1 MLDAQALI
9 FDLDGTLV
17 DTAAANYRAY
27 AAALREVGVEVE
39 RMRFD
44 AVARDRNWRDFLPDL
59 LAQAGVVA
67 DAAAVAARK
76 RALYP
81 AQWGALRFNEGLLA
95 VARLARATARVGLA
109 TTASAA
115 SVAEVLSSHGLAAC
129 FDAIVTGD
137 DVRRHKPAPDAFLL
151 CAERLS
157 VESARCV
164 VFENS
169 DIGEA
174 AARAAGMQVVRVSM

>member
-1 MLDAQALI
+1 MSEAQALI

-17 DTAAANYRAY
+17 DTDDANFRAY
-27 AAALREVGVEVE
+27 VAALREVGVNVD
-39 RMRFD
+39 RARFD
-44 AVARDRNWRDFLPDL
+44 AAARDRNWRAFLPDL

-76 RALYP
+76 RALYR
-81 AQWGALRFNEGLLA
+81 AQCGALRFNEGLLA
-95 VARLARATARVGLA
+95 VARLARATARIGLA
-109 TTASAA
+109 TTASAS
-115 SVAEVLSSHGLAAC
+115 SVADVLSPRGLAGA

-151 CAERLS
+151 CAQRLA
-157 VESARCV
+157 VEPARCI

-174 AARAAGMQVVRVSM
+174 AARDAGMRVVRVSM